1 MKNVNVS
8 VLGLLLFSIFG
19 IKFALADNLPSTTPA
34 EAGYDGAKLSG
45 ITARLDKLYENGNI
59 PNYVLAMA
67 KDGEIFF
74 ESTRGNKN
82 IAAETPVD
90 LDTIYLIASMTK
102 PLATTAALLL
112 VDEGKLSLDDKLTD
126 FFPQFDGLIVA
137 PGGSFDAT
145 FEDIESPI
153 TVKNLITHT
162 SGFTYGENVTGFGDV
177 AKQYD
182 ELFWGKCHSP
192 VEFLDILAE
201 VPLVAQPGTTFNY
214 SYSTD
219 VLGAI
224 VEKISGKRLGLFLQ
238 ERLFEPLGMTNS
250 GFHLSKRPEVLG
262 NVALMYAPGS
272 AAQPAIGVIEEGGI
286 DWKLAAF
293 NGFAGGCL
301 KNDSAGGGM
310 YASSGDYLKY
320 ISMMANGGKFQ
331 GKQIIKEEIAAIQF
345 QNLVPGLGLEA
356 FEDAF
361 GEAAEFMTFGGG
373 FGIKSEVDAPDE
385 VDYYFWGGLFNTFFW
400 IDPRDRSVGVFSTH
414 HYPVQYNII
423 DDLEQIVD
431 DARI

>member
-1 MKNVNVS
+1 MKKFRIRW
-8 VLGLLLFSIFG
+8 LWLLLGSL
-19 IKFALADNLPSTTPA
+19 LAGPVPAAEEWSYSTP
-34 EAGYDGAKLSG
+34 EKAGYDGSKLNAL
-45 ITARLDKLYENGNI
+45 TDRLDRLYENGSI
-59 PNYVLAMA
+59 PNYVLALA

-74 ESTRGNKN
+74 ETKRGNKDLE
-82 IAAETPVD
+82 AATPVD
-90 LDTIYLIASMTK
+90 LDTIYLVASMTK

-112 VDEGKLSLDDKLTD
+112 VDEGRLSLDDKLSD
-126 FFPQFDGLIVA
+126 FFPEFDGLMVA
-137 PGGSFDAT
+137 PGGSFDSI
-145 FEDIESPI
+145 FEEMEAPI

-182 ELFWGKCHSP
+182 ELFWGKCHSSQ
-192 VEFLDILAE
+192 EFLELLAQ

-224 VEKISGKRLGLFLQ
+224 VEKISGKKLGQFLQ
-238 ERLFEPLGMTNS
+238 ERLFDPLGMDRS
-250 GFHLSKRPEVLG
+250 GFHLSKRPELLA
-262 NVALMYAPGS
+262 NVARMYAPGT
-272 AAQPAIGVIEEGGI
+272 AAAPSLGILEPDGV
-286 DWKLAAF
+286 DWKLAPF
-293 NGFAGGCL
+293 QTSIGGCE

-310 YASSGDYLKY
+310 FASSSDYLKY
-320 ISMMANGGKFQ
+320 ISMMADGGKFK
-331 GKQIIKEEIAAIQF
+331 GEQIIKEEIAAIQF

-361 GEAAEFMTFGGG
+361 GEAAEYMTFGGG
-373 FGIKSEVDAPDE
+373 FGIKSEEGDSDE
-385 VDYYFWGGLFNTFFW
+385 ADYYFWGGIFNTFFW
-400 IDPRDRSVGVFSTH
+400 IDLRDRSVGVFSTH

-431 DARI
+431 DARL